1 MFRGERK
8 HAGSLGVVVRPHQV
22 EIEKADRRRRPEF
35 GSLLNGIEAGLSKR
49 VHTDAS

>member
-1 MFRGERK
+1 MFQGERK

-35 GSLLNGIEAGLSKR
+35 GRPFNGIAAGLNKR
-49 VHTDAS
+49 VHAGAS